1 MPTSAAVFS
10 GLAMAASSISQP
22 PILEP
27 TSIYK
32 MAKTPQIKYSST
44 DSWEKKQNPQNKQKK
59 QNKLGYLTSNIFKK
73 PHIHA
78 VEWLKTKAVV

>member
-32 MAKTPQIKYSST
+32 MAKTPQIKYSTT
-44 DSWEKKQNPQNKQKK
+44 DSWEKKQNPQNK

-78 VEWLKTKAVV
+78 VERLKTKAVV